1 MKRIL
6 KLDFFVYG
14 LVLSILTFLIF
25 EQFSLLNYGDSIV
38 GNSFICNSDSLIC
51 YAYCKD
57 VMNHIHNIANWS
69 LGKFMSYFV
78 NCMIMWLILLFTTKT
93 ILVQFIYGIVQFFL
107 LIFSFNYLFKTI
119 FKTMDGISLSISNL
133 LLSLLIVYSISN
145 SDFIFLTNSFFLPYQ
160 TGSFIGVVISLILF
174 FKYLKVGNNTT
185 RNLFIFTHIFSII
198 SNPIAIVYLS
208 VPMIVAFL
216 LLYFVNKIVDRKQ
229 NLRILLL
236 LITTTIIG
244 YIIYSTIKN
253 TFYNVKYELGLFT
266 SFEAIAASFK
276 FMFNQYF
283 VLITNNK
290 LMGSIMVLVIISF
303 IFSIYNSLKLL
314 FFSEKGGI
322 ANNYFNIYSLYFVL
336 FFILSFFAPAICGIY
351 FDGYSI
357 RYNIVILFVA
367 LLNIGLNLEFI
378 RLNYAIN
385 RYIIPSIFG
394 ILFIIYFSFITYTAK
409 KVSPFECFNKIEAYY
424 PPLVKATD
432 ELSKKYNVKNGIG
445 DYWDAGFVSNLSK
458 NNVRITSVFQDLR
471 PYYNYCNYKN
481 YYWTDYTQKI
491 RVVYNFI
498 SLRNFSDTTT
508 IWKIFDHTK
517 IKKISIDNYSF
528 YIVPDFVINE
538 QTENIEIL
546 P

>member
-1 MKRIL
+1 MKRNIYNLFFYWITLLSLIL
-6 KLDFFVYG
+6 
-14 LVLSILTFLIF
+14 LVF

-119 FKTMDGISLSISNL
+119 FKTIDSFTLSISNL
-133 LLSLLIVYSISN
+133 LLSLLIVYSMSY

-174 FKYLKVGNNTT
+174 LNYLKISNNLT
-185 RNLFIFTHIFSII
+185 RNLFIFTHILSII

-208 VPMIVAFL
+208 VPLIGTFL
-216 LLYFVNKIVDRKQ
+216 LLYIFNKIVDRKQ
-229 NLRILLL
+229 SLRILVLL
-236 LITTTIIG
+236 LITTIIG
-244 YIIYSTIKN
+244 YITYSTIKN

-290 LMGSIMVLVIISF
+290 LMGSIMVLVIISLV
-303 IFSIYNSLKLL
+303 FSIYNSLKFL
-314 FFSEKGGI
+314 FFSDKFAI
-322 ANNYFNIYSLYFVL
+322 TNKYFKIYSLYFVL
-336 FFILSFFAPAICGIY
+336 FFILSFFAPAVCGIY

-357 RYNIVILFVA
+357 RYNIVIIFVS

-378 RLNYAIN
+378 RLNYTIN
-385 RYIIPSIFG
+385 RYIIPSVFG
-394 ILFIIYFSFITYTAK
+394 VLFIIYFSFIFYTAI

-432 ELSKKYNVKNGIG
+432 ELSKNYNVKNGIG

-458 NNVRITSVFQDLR
+458 NDVRVTSVFQDLR
-471 PYYNYCNYKN
+471 PYLNYCNYKN
-481 YYWTDYTQKI
+481 YYWTDYTQKK
-491 RVVYNFI
+491 RVIYNFI
-498 SLRNFSDTTT
+498 SLRNFNDTTT
-508 IWKIFDHTK
+508 AWKIFDHTK
-517 IKKISIDNYSF
+517 IKKVLIDGYPF
-528 YIVPDFVINE
+528 YIVPDFVLNE
-538 QTENIEIL
+538 QTNNIEIIK
-546 P
+546 